1 MSELRTGQETSV
13 GRKKRYFYLV
23 DGELKKESEREEN
36 EVNEDED
43 L

>member
-13 GRKKRYFYLV
+13 GRKKRCFYLV
-23 DGELKKESEREEN
+23 DGELKRESEREERA
-36 EVNEDED
+36 VDKDEG

>member
-1 MSELRTGQETSV
+1 MSERRTSQETSV

-23 DGELKKESEREEN
+23 DGELKRQREREERA
-36 EVNEDED
+36 VNKDKD